1 MVTPRINQGDSITLE
16 IHQKT
21 ETIAPS
27 IDIAS
32 DIVTNKR
39 EIITKALIRD
49 DQVLVIGG
57 LINDE
62 ETEIIE
68 KVPLLG
74 DIPYLGRLFS
84 SKGTSHTKTNLMVF
98 IHPTILKD
106 DEQIARLTQ
115 TRYQF
120 MQNLQQQVKDNEWKI
135 DPDDGA
141 VLKDFS
147 TFTPSSVKTEN

>member
-1 MVTPRINQGDSITLE
+1 
-16 IHQKT
+16 
-21 ETIAPS
+21 
-27 IDIAS
+27 
-32 DIVTNKR
+32 
-39 EIITKALIRD
+39 
-49 DQVLVIGG
+49 
-57 LINDE
+57 
-62 ETEIIE
+62 
-68 KVPLLG
+68 
-74 DIPYLGRLFS
+74 
-84 SKGTSHTKTNLMVF
+84 MVF